1 MMMKK
6 MILTMVLMSMII
18 PQISCEHVEV
28 VAHLK
33 HTNLELLKETFWSVS
48 DPSSA
53 NYGKFLS
60 VGDVKE
66 MIGTQEEEIE
76 SVKDW
81 LVSLG
86 GDRLSVKVSSLADT
100 VAMSFSSKS
109 QPSFSDLRKNSPNCV
124 DFVLKR
130 TPKKVEKE
138 FTSSRN
144 SNLLNE
150 SLSEYTVSNIKKAY
164 GIPTS
169 LTASN
174 DSHYQMVWGPGSF
187 GYSREALRIFKRMEA
202 PLLNMSRVQFDTEN
216 HGESGGDNFG
226 EGMLDT
232 KMISAFG
239 LNVRTLVSN
248 TNTSASTEEGN
259 GFGQALLDFLT
270 SLTSRETLPHV
281 LSMSLG
287 SLAASSCEILCDQ
300 AEKTKGIERSDC
312 ESFLQQQR
320 QVCMFLSEAQAARID
335 TALQVLGSRGVS
347 VFGSS
352 GGTL

>member
-1 MMMKK
+1 
-6 MILTMVLMSMII
+6 MISLTTLLLMSMI
-18 PQISCEHVEV
+18 PQISGEKVEV

-33 HTNLELLKETFWSVS
+33 HSNLERLTETFWSVS
-48 DPSSA
+48 DPSSSS
-53 NYGKFLS
+53 YGKFLN
-60 VGDVKE
+60 VDDVRE

-164 GIPTS
+164 GIPTD

-174 DSHYQMVWGPGSF
+174 DSHYQMVWGPGTF
-187 GYSREALRIFKRMEA
+187 GYSKIQLEMFKATEV

-248 TNTSASTEEGN
+248 TNTSAST
-259 GFGQALLDFLT
+259 Q
-270 SLTSRETLPHV
+270 
-281 LSMSLG
+281 
-287 SLAASSCEILCDQ
+287 
-300 AEKTKGIERSDC
+300 
-312 ESFLQQQR
+312 
-320 QVCMFLSEAQAARID
+320 SEN
-335 TALQVLGSRGVS
+335 
-347 VFGSS
+347 
-352 GGTL
+352 